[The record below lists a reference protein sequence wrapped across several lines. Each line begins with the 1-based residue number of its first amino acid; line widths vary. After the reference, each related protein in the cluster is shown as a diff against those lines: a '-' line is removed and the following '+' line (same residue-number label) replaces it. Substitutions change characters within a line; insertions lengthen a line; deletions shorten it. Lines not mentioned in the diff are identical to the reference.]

1 MTVKENMA
9 AVRSRFIS
17 SILSTITKRSIA
29 MCLLIVT
36 VVGLLSSCEDNV
48 SNSDQEDLTEFTT
61 QWKERN
67 IAFFDSIM
75 TVACNEVANAKAT
88 YGNEWEEHCQ
98 WRVFLS
104 FAKVGGRRTDSIC
117 ARVISTTGQGS
128 SDAHPLYT
136 DSVKINYMGHL
147 IPTKSYAEGR
157 VFDHSGIYESESYVF
172 SPNYSVPS
180 SFAVSNVVEGLTT
193 ALMHMHVGDRWMV
206 YMPQELGYMST
217 AAGAIP
223 SYSTLCFD
231 TQLKGF
237 YRKGEKTN

>member
-1 MTVKENMA
+1 MTIKKYIATLLPPMVKHLGMA
-9 AVRSRFIS
+9 
-17 SILSTITKRSIA
+17 
-29 MCLLIVT
+29 CLLLFAT
-36 VVGLLSSCEDNV
+36 VATLSSCEDNL
-48 SNSDQEDLTEFTT
+48 SQDNEEDLTEFTT

-67 IAFFDSIM
+67 VAFFDSIM
-75 TVACNEVANAKAT
+75 TVACNEVEKAKLT
-88 YGNEWEEHCQ
+88 YGDDWQSHCQ
-98 WRVFLS
+98 WRVYLS
-104 FAKVGGRRTDSIC
+104 YAKVGGQRSDSIC
-117 ARVISTTGQGS
+117 ARVISTTGQDHTG
-128 SDAHPLYT
+128 ATPLYT

-147 IPTKSYAEGR
+147 IPTKSYSEGR
-157 VFDHSGIYESESYVF
+157 IFDHSGLYESESYVF
-172 SPNYSVPS
+172 SPNYSVPA